1 MQGTENLTFSA
12 PILNYLMGHKRKH
25 HNPPKGVAEAMK
37 NASREEYG
45 FYPARTFQ
53 NKKKYKRE
61 KISDILKK
69 DLEI

>member
-1 MQGTENLTFSA
+1 
-12 PILNYLMGHKRKH
+12 MGHKKKYR
-25 HNPPKGVAEAMK
+25 NPPKGVAEAMK
-37 NASREEYG
+37 KASRKEYG
-45 FYPARTFQ
+45 FYPTRVFR

>member
-1 MQGTENLTFSA
+1 
-12 PILNYLMGHKRKH
+12 MGHKRKH

-37 NASREEYG
+37 KASREEYG
-45 FYPARTFQ
+45 FYPARVFK

-61 KISDILKK
+61 KISNILKK

>member
-1 MQGTENLTFSA
+1 MEGRKIQCFSA
-12 PILNYLMGHKRKH
+12 PILNYIMGHKKKH

-37 NASREEYG
+37 KASREEYG
-45 FYPARTFQ
+45 FYPARVFK

>member
-1 MQGTENLTFSA
+1 
-12 PILNYLMGHKRKH
+12 MGYKKKH

-37 NASREEYG
+37 KASREEYG
-45 FYPARTFQ
+45 FYPARVFK